1 MTGHR
6 HSLQRR
12 KHSGPHLMYMECI
25 FQDYVV
31 GEQKKS
37 QQWLSSKLD
46 QDPIL
51 YGRKPCEN
59 MSGCHFVKCILC
71 PDLTLY
77 NVLMAPDMF
86 INPFTSLPKYAKI
99 KGLWNVLEYGVI
111 DYALPCMLLSLQQ
124 STFGEF
130 CLPLAYT
137 YQRHDYICQNVHLKI
152 QKHND
157 ILSLLIAYSY

>member
-6 HSLQRR
+6 HSLQGR

-51 YGRKPCEN
+51 YSRKPCEN
-59 MSGCHFVKCILC
+59 MSCCHFVKCTLC

-99 KGLWNVLEYGVI
+99 KGLWNTLEYSH
-111 DYALPCMLLSLQQ
+111 YNNQ
-124 STFGEF
+124 
-130 CLPLAYT
+130 PLVNFAYHLHILT
-137 YQRHDYICQNVHLKI
+137 KGTITSARMYI
-152 QKHND
+152 
-157 ILSLLIAYSY
+157 